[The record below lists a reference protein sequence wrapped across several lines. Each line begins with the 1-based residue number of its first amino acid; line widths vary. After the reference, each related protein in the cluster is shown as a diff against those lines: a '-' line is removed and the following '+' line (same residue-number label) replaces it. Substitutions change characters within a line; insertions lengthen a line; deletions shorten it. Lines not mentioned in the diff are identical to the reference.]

1 MRMMRMT
8 TVMKLFSPHQLRYS
22 VVCLFNCV
30 CHSVCVCVC
39 VCVWVSYIIVQ
50 CVCVS
55 EWVCIIC
62 YFLLVY
68 IMTLCVCVSVYVC
81 MCVCACVCK
90 IAWVKQDSSM
100 PCISLWCVLWYLCN
114 CKGKFAV
121 WLTKISSFK
130 QSLLIDITILG
141 TILLWVLT
149 VWFRSFLLC
158 LDSEPQKSKVDKKKK
173 RNLRR
178 RQESSSSSSD
188 SEQDR

>member
-1 MRMMRMT
+1 MCVR
-8 TVMKLFSPHQLRYS
+8 VSEWVS
-22 VVCLFNCV
+22 VYHKNSYINVHYDFMCLCV
-30 CHSVCVCVC
+30 CFCLCVCVC
-39 VCVWVSYIIVQ
+39 VHV
-50 CVCVS
+50 CVCVR
-55 EWVCIIC
+55 
-62 YFLLVY
+62 
-68 IMTLCVCVSVYVC
+68 VC
-81 MCVCACVCK
+81 MCK

-100 PCISLWCVLWYLCN
+100 PCICVLWYL

-121 WLTKISSFK
+121 WLIKKSLFK
-130 QSLLIDITILG
+130 QSLMVDITILG

-149 VWFRSFLLC
+149 VWFRAFLLC